1 MSNPFLRYLAKIAPK
16 KPVQSIQV
24 ELLAEDFTGTIHA
37 TDIQLQG
44 GSLLTGWVPNTEE
57 MLARP
62 RDQNGNI
69 VPPKHFNALIRGSI
83 MVIVPN
89 TGGMVMTATA
99 GGGGVNIYTP
109 SQQPVTTG
117 LDVEATLIK
126 DTTGPVSL
134 QTYYQTRTLTYSG
147 KLNAGDVLNI
157 DSAAHNVTVNGSQV
171 QPGPSTYQG
180 APLTCPYGDT
190 IYRVNMTG
198 RDAARFLFGVTEWVA
213 GGVTW

>member
-1 MSNPFLRYLAKIAPK
+1 M
-16 KPVQSIQV
+16 
-24 ELLAEDFTGTIHA
+24 
-37 TDIQLQG
+37 
-44 GSLLTGWVPNTEE
+44 
-57 MLARP
+57 
-62 RDQNGNI
+62 
-69 VPPKHFNALIRGSI
+69 
-83 MVIVPN
+83 
-89 TGGMVMTATA
+89 
-99 GGGGVNIYTP
+99 NIYTP